1 MKQMRIAG
9 GNGRQITARVG
20 WVVFGLLLAGCV
32 GRHAPTDA
40 ETSSAAAPAEG
51 AAAVRVTAAKP
62 LRKTL
67 RQSTVQPGQIQAY
80 EWTPL
85 FAKLPG
91 YVQEVHFDIG
101 DRVEQNRPLAD
112 LWIPEL
118 EDDARQKTAQLA
130 QAKAAVDQAVAAAGS
145 AEAAVRTAEAGVREA
160 RAGTIRAEGRYRRWT
175 SEFRRVSQLAT
186 SGSLDRKVADE
197 TEDELAAADAMREE
211 VEAKVA
217 STQAILAE
225 RKANVEKAKA
235 DLSVAHANV
244 AGADAALA
252 RAKSLLQYTEIRMP
266 YAGVVTQRNVNRGD
280 FVQPVSTAG
289 AQPLFS
295 VMRSDVVRIFVDVP
309 ELEAPLVQQGAKA
322 SVAIQ
327 ALPDERIEGAVT
339 RTSWALGPNRTLRT
353 EVDIPNPNGLLR
365 PGMYATAEIVLRQRP
380 NVIALPL
387 AAVLKTGSQA
397 SCYGVENGRAVQK
410 PITLGLSTADE
421 VEVTS
426 GLRGDEMVVGSQ
438 VAALR
443 PGQPVSV
450 ASP

>member
-1 MKQMRIAG
+1 MPK
-9 GNGRQITARVG
+9 GRPYETNSDCHGKRPPNRGPSRLGSFRA
-20 WVVFGLLLAGCV
+20 LLAGCV
-32 GRHAPTDA
+32 GHHAPTNA

-118 EDDARQKTAQLA
+118 EDDTRQKTAQLA

-160 RAGTIRAEGRYRRWT
+160 RAGTIRAEGRYRRWNW
-175 SEFRRVSQLAT
+175 EFRRVSQLAT

-244 AGADAALA
+244 TGADAALA
-252 RAKSLLQYTEIRMP
+252 RAKSLLQYAEIRMP

-295 VMRSDVVRIFVDVP
+295 VIAQRRRSHLCGCAGTGSP
-309 ELEAPLVQQGAKA
+309 AG
-322 SVAIQ
+322 S
-327 ALPDERIEGAVT
+327 
-339 RTSWALGPNRTLRT
+339 
-353 EVDIPNPNGLLR
+353 
-365 PGMYATAEIVLRQRP
+365 
-380 NVIALPL
+380 
-387 AAVLKTGSQA
+387 TGSQGECRHPGP
-397 SCYGVENGRAVQK
+397 SRQKDRRHSHPNQLGPRAQSNAAPPK
-410 PITLGLSTADE
+410 ST
-421 VEVTS
+421 
-426 GLRGDEMVVGSQ
+426 
-438 VAALR
+438 
-443 PGQPVSV
+443 
-450 ASP
+450 SPTPTAC

>member
-1 MKQMRIAG
+1 MKQIRIAL
-9 GNGRQITARVG
+9 ALVG
-20 WVVFGLLLAGCV
+20 VVIAGCI
-32 GRHAPTDA
+32 GCHTSPDA
-40 ETSSAAAPAEG
+40 ETSSACARAAGPADG
-51 AAAVRVTAAKP
+51 AAVRVTAARP
-62 LRKTL
+62 ARKTL
-67 RQSTVQPGQIQAY
+67 RLVTAQPGQIQAF

-101 DRVEQNRPLAD
+101 DRVEQNRPLAN

-130 QAKAAVDQAVAAAGS
+130 QAKAAVEQAAAAIRN

-160 RAGTIRAEGRYRRWT
+160 RAGTIRAQGRYRRWN

-197 TEDELAAADAMREE
+197 TEDELAAADATRAE

-217 STQAILAE
+217 SAVAILAE

-235 DLSVAHANV
+235 DLSVAQANV

-252 RAKSLLQYTEIRMP
+252 RAKSLLQYTQIRMP

-280 FVQPVSTAG
+280 FVEPVSTAV
-289 AQPLFS
+289 AQSLFF
-295 VMRSDVVRIFVDVP
+295 VMRSDVVRIFVEVP

-322 SVAIQ
+322 TIAIQ
-327 ALPDERIEGAVT
+327 ALPDKKIEGTIT

-365 PGMYATAEIVLRQRP
+365 PGMYATAEIVLQQRP
-380 NVIALPL
+380 NAIALP
-387 AAVLKTGSQA
+387 AAAIIRAGTQA
-397 SCYGVENGRAVQK
+397 SCYCVENGRAVQK
-410 PITLGLSTADE
+410 AITLGLQVGDE
-421 VEVTS
+421 VEVTA
-426 GLRGDEMVVGSQ
+426 GLRGDEVVVQSP

-443 PGQPVSV
+443 PGQSVSV
-450 ASP
+450 APP